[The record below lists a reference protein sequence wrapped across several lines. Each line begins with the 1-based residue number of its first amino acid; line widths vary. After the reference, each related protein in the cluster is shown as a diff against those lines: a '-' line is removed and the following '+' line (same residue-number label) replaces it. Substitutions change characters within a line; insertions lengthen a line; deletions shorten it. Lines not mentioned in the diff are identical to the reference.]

1 MMDILK
7 RPVLYNVI
15 TIVALILS
23 VIALLDQGRTLIA
36 ETSEVIT
43 RLEGVAA
50 ESDPA
55 VGEAAAAI
63 SASQQVRGD
72 LYRQA
77 LIAMIIAILANVI
90 ANYLGRSRQ
99 WTNLSRIEALEAEI
113 EGLRGN
119 QQA

>member
-7 RPVLYNVI
+7 RPVLYNVL

-36 ETSEVIT
+36 EASEIII

-55 VGEAAAAI
+55 VGEAAATMREA
-63 SASQQVRGD
+63 QETRGA

-77 LIAMIIAILANVI
+77 LVAMIIAIVANVI

-99 WTNLSRIEALEAEI
+99 WTNLSRIQELEAEI
-113 EGLRGN
+113 ESLRGN